1 VLRNAIAH
9 VCSSFSQQAT
19 FFAGLQVSMLSA
31 SLSDNSSTSAKVINA
46 FWLAGTFLDVFG
58 AIFSTLTARWL
69 EILEPEHA
77 EILETAWANQPNQPN
92 LPPDPRQQR
101 SSLANFHDWIIANA
115 LFSGLGIISV
125 GVTLFLLGL
134 LIYIWTKQ
142 PLLVSILATIPVA
155 VLTPFLATTLL
166 FPSGRK
172 DNVIYILAA
181 KRGAW

>member
-1 VLRNAIAH
+1 
-9 VCSSFSQQAT
+9 
-19 FFAGLQVSMLSA
+19 MLSA
-31 SLSDNSSTSAKVINA
+31 SLSDNSSTSAKIINA
-46 FWLAGTFLDVFG
+46 FWLAGTFLDVFA
-58 AIFSTLTARWL
+58 AILSTLTARWL
-69 EILEPEHA
+69 QVLEPKYA
-77 EILETAWANQPNQPN
+77 QDWETAWADQPN
-92 LPPDPRQQR
+92 LPADQRQPR
-101 SSLANFHDWIIANA
+101 SSLAHFHDWIIANA

-166 FPSGRK
+166 FPSGGK
-172 DNVIYILAA
+172 GNVIRILAA